1 MTQLSID
8 FDAPERMARKSDPLT
23 CFQAAQD
30 ARQHAS
36 RGRMLVLE
44 ALASSYAGMTDFDL
58 ARVTGWQ
65 QTSIGKRRG
74 ECVDAG
80 WVEVATVEG
89 IKVKRQSPSGSM
101 ALVWRIMPA
110 GRQFLEAQK

>member
-8 FDAPERMARKSDPLT
+8 FDAPQRMARKSDQLT

-36 RGRMLVLE
+36 RGRMLVLWTM
-44 ALASSYAGMTDFDL
+44 ASSGNGLTDFDL
-58 ARVTGWQ
+58 ASRTGWQ

-74 ECVDAG
+74 ECVEAG
-80 WVEVATVEG
+80 WVEVATCEG

-101 ALVWRIMPA
+101 ALVWRITPA
-110 GRQFLEAQK
+110 GRQFLEAHK

>member
-8 FDAPERMARKSDPLT
+8 FDTPQRMARKSDPLT
-23 CFQAAQD
+23 SYQAAQD

-36 RGRMLVLE
+36 KGRMLVLE
-44 ALASSYAGMTDFDL
+44 ALAASYAGMTDFDL
-58 ARVTGWQ
+58 ASRTGWQ

-74 ECVDAG
+74 ECVESG
-80 WVEVATVEG
+80 WVEVATCEG

-101 ALVWRIMPA
+101 ALVWRITPA
-110 GRQFLEAQK
+110 GRQFLEAHK